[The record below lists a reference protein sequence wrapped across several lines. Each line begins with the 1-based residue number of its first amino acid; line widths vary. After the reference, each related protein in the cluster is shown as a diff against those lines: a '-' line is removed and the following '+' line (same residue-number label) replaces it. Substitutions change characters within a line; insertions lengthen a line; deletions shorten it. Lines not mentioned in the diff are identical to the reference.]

1 MEKRRNRKK
10 LSAEDKSVIS
20 NNSMSEKPSYI
31 VGIGASAGGLEALQT
46 FFNHMPAQNGLGFV
60 VIQHLSPDYKSLM
73 VELLSKHTQM
83 EVLRA
88 EDGMSIRPNCVY
100 LIPPKKNMA
109 VHGGNLYLSD
119 QPERHGL
126 NLPIDVF
133 LRSLAEDQEDRAIGI
148 ILSGTGS
155 DGTRGVRAIKGE
167 GGMVIVQSEETA
179 KFDGMPKSAIS
190 TGLADYVLSPDRMPE
205 EILKFINHPCIADK
219 KEPDEVIVK
228 EEDSF
233 SRILNILRKRTAV
246 DFTYYKPATVV
257 RRIERRMGIVQVRSI
272 EDYIV
277 YLHQNSNEINSLFKD
292 LLISVTKFF
301 RDSESYEVLK
311 ETVIPAIFENA
322 AKRESKTIR
331 VWVAGCATG
340 EEAYSLSMLLHDY
353 IAASK
358 KEIEIKVFATDIDK
372 NAIEL
377 AGLGLYPDSIAADME
392 IKFLSRYFEKRGD
405 GYQVR
410 RSLRESV
417 VFALQNVIKDPPFT
431 KIDLISCRNLLIYFQ
446 PALQKK
452 VFSIFNYALLPGA
465 YLFLGSS
472 ETVGEM
478 TQAFD
483 PVDSK
488 HRIYRHTGQ
497 GTLPIK
503 DVIAMPLSKDFALA
517 VTQSVYTKA
526 EDFRTGKFGR
536 QESYYHSLL
545 NKAVPALLVINED
558 HELIQTFGSPRQYLN
573 IPLGNVSLDILTMLP
588 RELSLAVSSAVNRV
602 RKEKKAVVYDSI
614 RIKGEDMIRVMRV
627 KIDQIAVSGEQK
639 SLFMVLL
646 ESREQIALN
655 SEEGT
660 HEDKTAAN
668 GLMEERVKVLEQEIQ
683 FTRENL
689 QATIE
694 ELQTSNEELQ
704 ATNEELL
711 AANEELQSTNEELQS
726 VNEELNTVNS
736 EYQAKVI
743 ELSNLNNDMNNLM
756 RSTDIGTIFLD
767 KSLCI
772 RKFTPSITRQINLL
786 EQDIGRPLSD
796 LSIPMF
802 GDMVADAKKV
812 AATSRIAERILP
824 FGNDWF
830 LLRILPFINEQNVL
844 DGVVITLVNISD
856 QKRAEKNLEMQY
868 DRLRQ
873 VLETSPAAQIM
884 VNKSGEINFVN
895 RQAEDILGFA
905 RDKLLNMPI
914 DSPELSFTDLEGN
927 PLNGDRNPLK
937 MIRETNKQVIQY
949 VMFMRPSDRR
959 KIVFTMTGNPMF
971 DENKETDGVVFK
983 FEKIAHHSEKG

>member
-1 MEKRRNRKK
+1 MMEKKRSKKK

-311 ETVIPAIFENA
+311 ETVIPSIFENA
-322 AKRESKTIR
+322 AKRGSKTIR

-340 EEAYSLSMLLHDY
+340 EEAYSLAMLLQDHLY
-353 IAASK
+353 AGRQ
-358 KEIEIKVFATDIDK
+358 EFEVKVFATDIDK

-377 AGLGLYPDSIAADME
+377 AGIGLYPDSIAADME
-392 IKFLSRYFEKRGD
+392 VKFLSRYFEKRGD
-405 GYQVR
+405 GYQVK
-410 RSLRESV
+410 RSLRETV

-452 VFSIFNYALLPGA
+452 VFSIFNYSLLPDG

-478 TQAFD
+478 THAFD
-483 PVDSK
+483 PVDSR
-488 HRIYRHTGQ
+488 HRIYRHSGQ

-503 DVIAMPLSKDFALA
+503 DVIAMPLSKDFAIA
-517 VTQSVYTKA
+517 ATYSAYTKKN
-526 EDFRTGKFGR
+526 EDFRFGK
-536 QESYYHSLL
+536 QESYYHTLL

-558 HELIQTFGSPRQYLN
+558 YELIQTFGSTRQYLN
-573 IPLGNVSLDILTMLP
+573 IPLGNVSLDIMTMLP

-602 RKEKKAVVYDSI
+602 RKEKKAVLYDSI
-614 RIKGEDMIRVMRV
+614 RIKGEDMVRVMHV
-627 KIDQIAVSGEQK
+627 KVDQITAPGEQK
-639 SLFMVLL
+639 PLFIVLL
-646 ESREQIALN
+646 ESTEQIALN
-655 SEEGT
+655 SEDGT
-660 HEDKTAAN
+660 HEEKTAAN

-767 KSLCI
+767 KSLRI

-812 AATSRIAERILP
+812 ALTSQIAERIIP
-824 FGNDWF
+824 IVKDWF
-830 LLRILPFINEQNVL
+830 LLRILPFINEQNML
-844 DGVVITLVNISD
+844 DGVVITLVDISD
-856 QKRAEKNLEMQY
+856 QKKAEKELEIQY
-868 DRLRQ
+868 DLLRQ

-884 VNKSGEINFVN
+884 VNKAGEINFVN
-895 RQAEDILGFA
+895 RQAEDMLGFT

-914 DSPELSFTDLEGN
+914 DSPELNFADLEGN

-937 MIRETNKQVIQY
+937 IIRETKKQVIQY
-949 VMFMRPSDRR
+949 IMFMRPSDRR

-971 DENKETDGVVFK
+971 GEKNETDGAVFK
-983 FEKIAHHSEKG
+983 FEKVAHHSEKG